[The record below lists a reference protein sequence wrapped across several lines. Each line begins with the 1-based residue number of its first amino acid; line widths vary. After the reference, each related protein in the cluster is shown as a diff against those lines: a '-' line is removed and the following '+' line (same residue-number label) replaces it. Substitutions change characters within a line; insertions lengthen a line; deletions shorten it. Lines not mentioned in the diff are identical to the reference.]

1 MPLAPAVPLEWR
13 TARGRVRLDRPVVVG
28 ILNVTPDSFFDGGRH
43 ADVNAAVE
51 HAHSMVEDGADII
64 DIGGESTRPGAR
76 VVAAEAEARRVV
88 PVVRALHE
96 RWPQLP
102 LTIDTTKPLVARESL
117 AAGAAAIND
126 VSGLRLDAALAD
138 VAAEAAAGM
147 ILMHS
152 RGGIEDMAS
161 YALAQYADA
170 VAEVGAELQDAVQR
184 ARMHGVGDDAIVID
198 PGLGFAKRT
207 THSLALL
214 AHIDRIAALGFP
226 VLAGPSRKRFVGE
239 ASGGLPAELRLEG
252 TLAACV
258 IALLGGASLFRVHD
272 VGPARRALDL
282 AAAVMTARAPQEPT
296 R

>member
-76 VVAAEAEARRVV
+76 AVPAEAEARRVV

-170 VAEVGAELQDAVQR
+170 VAEVGAELQHAVQR
-184 ARMHGVGDDAIVID
+184 ARLHGVSDDAIVID

-207 THSLALL
+207 AHSLALL

>member
-170 VAEVGAELQDAVQR
+170 VAEVGAELQDAVER

-207 THSLALL
+207 AHSLALL

-296 R
+296 S